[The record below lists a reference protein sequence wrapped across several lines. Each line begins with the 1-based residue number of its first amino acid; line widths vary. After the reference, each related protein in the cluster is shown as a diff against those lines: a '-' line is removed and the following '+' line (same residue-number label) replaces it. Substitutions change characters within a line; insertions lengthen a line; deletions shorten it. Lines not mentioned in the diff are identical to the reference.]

1 MKISLAAGGKKED
14 EVPILPR
21 FVSDSIIDLQDEKK
35 GVRAEIEAVDQA
47 KLVSSKRKASPVPQ
61 PTKIVMKN
69 KTKRTSSRQE
79 LCGLTGSIIYYV
91 CIFLVGI
98 SLVKTLFYCRDSIRI
113 QKEHH
118 NNLVRFV
125 NVLKENQ
132 NIVYNGINDVM
143 AKVSQ
148 LTKNHNDT
156 KDELYVVEYFVN
168 DLHKDLQTLKDSV
181 KHIKDERLHSD
192 DDIELDVDDDS
203 HDVVLDY
210 PRYPETSSPISPM
223 AEGNEDS
230 DDPQFDVNEDEDEEY
245 PINYMTSTSTTATGS
260 PPPFEHTSQ
269 ATQ

>member
-1 MKISLAAGGKKED
+1 MKISLATGGKKED
-14 EVPILPR
+14 EVSILPR
-21 FVSDSIIDLQDEKK
+21 FVSDSIIDLQDEKM
-35 GVRAEIEAVDQA
+35 GVKAEIEAVDQA

-61 PTKIVMKN
+61 PTKIAMKK
-69 KTKRTSSRQE
+69 KTKKTSACQE

-91 CIFLVGI
+91 CILLVGI

-113 QKEHH
+113 QREHH

-143 AKVSQ
+143 TKVSQ

-181 KHIKDERLHSD
+181 KHIEDERLHSD
-192 DDIELDVDDDS
+192 DDIELDFDDDS

-210 PRYPETSSPISPM
+210 TTYPDTSSPISPM
-223 AEGNEDS
+223 ADGNGDS
-230 DDPQFDVNEDEDEEY
+230 DDPHYDVDEDEEY
-245 PINYMTSTSTTATGS
+245 PINYMMSTSTTATRS
-260 PPPFEHTSQ
+260 PPLFEHTSQ

>member
-1 MKISLAAGGKKED
+1 M
-14 EVPILPR
+14 
-21 FVSDSIIDLQDEKK
+21 
-35 GVRAEIEAVDQA
+35 
-47 KLVSSKRKASPVPQ
+47 
-61 PTKIVMKN
+61 IVMKN

-79 LCGLTGSIIYYV
+79 LCGLIGSIIYYV

-113 QKEHH
+113 QKGHH

-181 KHIKDERLHSD
+181 KHIEDERLHSD
-192 DDIELDVDDDS
+192 DDIEL
-203 HDVVLDY
+203 DVVLDY
-210 PRYPETSSPISPM
+210 PRYPETSSPISPI
-223 AEGNEDS
+223 AEGYEDS
-230 DDPQFDVNEDEDEEY
+230 DDPQFDVNEDEDED
-245 PINYMTSTSTTATGS
+245 G
-260 PPPFEHTSQ
+260 
-269 ATQ
+269 

>member
-21 FVSDSIIDLQDEKK
+21 FVSDSIIDLEKK
-35 GVRAEIEAVDQA
+35 GVKAEIEAVDQA
-47 KLVSSKRKASPVPQ
+47 KLVSSKRKASPIPP

-69 KTKRTSSRQE
+69 KTKRTSPRQE
-79 LCGLTGSIIYYV
+79 LCGLIGSIIYYV

-181 KHIKDERLHSD
+181 KHIEDERLNSD

-203 HDVVLDY
+203 HDVVLYY
-210 PRYPETSSPISPM
+210 PRYLETSSPISPM

>member
-1 MKISLAAGGKKED
+1 MKISLANGGKKED

-21 FVSDSIIDLQDEKK
+21 FVSDSIIDLQDEKV
-35 GVRAEIEAVDQA
+35 GVKAEIEAVDQA
-47 KLVSSKRKASPVPQ
+47 KLVSSQ
-61 PTKIVMKN
+61 PCPTTNQDCHEEEDEEDLRLSGIVWPH
-69 KTKRTSSRQE
+69 RLHILLR
-79 LCGLTGSIIYYV
+79 L
-91 CIFLVGI
+91 GI

-113 QKEHH
+113 QREHH

-143 AKVSQ
+143 TKVSQ
-148 LTKNHNDT
+148 LTRNHNDT

-181 KHIKDERLHSD
+181 KHIEDEKLHSD

-210 PRYPETSSPISPM
+210 PTYPDNSSPISPM
-223 AEGNEDS
+223 AEGNKDS
-230 DDPQFDVNEDEDEEY
+230 DDPHYDDEDEEY
-245 PINYMTSTSTTATGS
+245 PINYMMSTSTTGS
-260 PPPFEHTSQ
+260 PPLFDHTSQ
-269 ATQ
+269 ATH